1 MTNIQESPLLI
12 GIGAVLWDVFPD
24 GARLGGAPANFAV
37 HAAALGTR
45 SALVSC
51 VGDDARGREAT
62 ELLKG
67 HGVITDAV
75 QVDAHRPTGTVPV
88 TLVNG
93 QPSYE
98 IVEGVAWDAIGW
110 RSELASL
117 AHSAHAICFGTLDQR
132 EITRRQT
139 ILRFLDAAS
148 PACLR
153 VLDVNFRQ
161 HYHCRNVVQASLER
175 ADVLKL
181 SDEEVPL
188 LREYVDGSGGV
199 DGFWADVLTRYE
211 LRCVIL
217 TLGEK
222 GCRVVSAECVFEVQG
237 EKQAVVNT
245 VGAGDAF
252 TAAFI
257 SHLINGADLQLCAEQ
272 ANLAGGFVTTQD
284 SGMPKLPPSFRVF
297 NKR

>member
-1 MTNIQESPLLI
+1 MSNEQEPPLLVA
-12 GIGAVLWDVFPD
+12 IGAVLWDVFPD
-24 GARLGGAPANFAV
+24 GKRLGGAPANFAV
-37 HAAALGTR
+37 HAAALGAR

-51 VGDDARGREAT
+51 VGDDARGREAV
-62 ELLKG
+62 EILKG
-67 HGVITDAV
+67 HCVSTNAV
-75 QVDAHRPTGTVPV
+75 QVDALRPTGTVPV
-88 TLVNG
+88 TLLNG

-110 RSELASL
+110 RSELALL
-117 AHSAHAICFGTLDQR
+117 AQTAHAICFGTLDQR
-132 EITRRQT
+132 AQESQQT

-161 HYHCRNVVQASLER
+161 HYHCNDVVHHSLER

-181 SDEEVPL
+181 NDDEVPL
-188 LREYVDGSGGV
+188 LRKYVGGSEDV
-199 DGFWADVLTRYE
+199 DEFLRDVLTRFD
-211 LRCVIL
+211 LRFAIM
-217 TLGEK
+217 TLGEQ
-222 GCRVVSAECVFEVQG
+222 GCRVVGKEGVFAARG

-257 SHLINGADLQLCAEQ
+257 SCFINGANLQLCAEK
-272 ANLAGGFVTTQD
+272 ANLVGGFVTTQD
-284 SGMPKLPPSFRVF
+284 SGMPNLPPSFRVF
-297 NKR
+297 YER